1 MCIVRL
7 CSICSICKPLLDF
20 GKNSTC
26 CKTCNSKKKSQSTKA
41 AMTPEE
47 RRNRASK
54 NQAVRRLTRKMIAN
68 GEIVKK
74 ESCETCGATRHLE
87 VHHEDYSKPE
97 WIITLCRV
105 CHGRLHI
112 RKKYLAD
119 IYKGFVRSYTKP
131 SSLN

>member
-1 MCIVRL
+1 MRIVRL
-7 CSICSICKPLLDF
+7 CSICHTCKPLSDF
-20 GKNSTC
+20 GKHETKC
-26 CKTCNSKKKSQSTKA
+26 RTCNSKKSQSTKA

-47 RRNRASK
+47 RRKRASK
-54 NQAVRRLTRKMIAN
+54 NQAVRRLTRKMIAS

-74 ESCETCGATRHLE
+74 ENCETCGATKHLE

-97 WIITLCRV
+97 WIITLCKT

-112 RKKYLAD
+112 RKKYLAN

>member
-1 MCIVRL
+1 MRIVRL
-7 CSICSICKPLLDF
+7 CSICHIHKTLPEF
-20 GKNSTC
+20 GSSETRC
-26 CKTCNSKKKSQSTKA
+26 RACSSKKPQNPKD

-47 RRNRASK
+47 RRKNNSK
-54 NQAVRRLTRKMIAN
+54 NQAVRRLTRKMIAS

-74 ESCETCGATRHLE
+74 SNCETCGSPSNLE

-97 WIITLCRV
+97 WIITLCRI

-112 RKKYLAD
+112 RKKYLAR